1 MTKQAMTT
9 RRELIARSLAAAGA
23 ATLAGSPAL
32 AALGDGAI
40 PHRPIPS
47 TGEMLPVIGLGSSK
61 VVEQI
66 AQNGTDPLLSV
77 LRALVAH
84 GGRLVDT
91 WPRNAEND
99 AGFGRVAAMPE
110 FSGKL
115 FVTTK
120 VDQVGKEVGVRQ
132 FRDALRNYQRSV
144 IDLVQ
149 IFSLTDLDTHWPS
162 LKEWTAE
169 GAALHRRH
177 VSQDARHADLEEFL
191 RRERPDF
198 VQMNYS
204 ITERAVEERLLPFAA
219 DRGAAVVINRPFMNG
234 AYFDRL
240 EGKALPEWAREF
252 GCETWAQFSLK
263 YILANPSLTS
273 VLTETSDPKHMEENV
288 LTAAG
293 PLPSRRAA
301 PHREPLRRFD
311 ASAQNELF
319 VRSSGRR
326 YRLK

>member
-1 MTKQAMTT
+1 MTPHSTTT
-9 RRELIARSLAAAGA
+9 RREFVARSVAAAGVA
-23 ATLAGSPAL
+23 ALAGTPAL
-32 AALGDGAI
+32 EALAQHGI
-40 PHRPIPS
+40 PQRPIPS
-47 TGEMLPVIGLGSSK
+47 TGEMLPVVGLGSSK

-66 AQNGTDPLLSV
+66 AQSGTDPLQNV
-77 LRALVAH
+77 LRALVAN
-84 GGRLVDT
+84 GGKLVDT
-91 WPRNAEND
+91 WPRNAAND
-99 AGFGRVAAMPE
+99 AGFGRVVSRPE
-110 FSGKL
+110 FRDTL

-120 VDQVGKEVGVRQ
+120 VDQVGKDAGVRQ
-132 FRDALRNYQRSV
+132 FRDALRNYQRDV

-162 LKEWTAE
+162 LKEWKVE
-169 GAALHRRH
+169 GAARYIGVT
-177 VSQDARHADLEEFL
+177 VSQDSRHADLEQFL

-219 DRGAAVVINRPFMNG
+219 DRGVAVVINRPFMNG

-263 YILANPSLTS
+263 YILANPALTS

-293 PLPSRRAA
+293 ELPSKKERRRM
-301 PHREPLRRFD
+301 REFI
-311 ASAQNELF
+311 AT
-319 VRSSGRR
+319 V
-326 YRLK
+326 